1 MALKNEMTE
10 IKSIRVIQKYIS
22 ASGRISKLEGIFKI
36 TESEKGMETREQ
48 VRECVTPRSRST
60 HAEETERE
68 GPGRRFEEVTTQ
80 DSQVR

>member
-1 MALKNEMTE
+1 
-10 IKSIRVIQKYIS
+10 
-22 ASGRISKLEGIFKI
+22 
-36 TESEKGMETREQ
+36 METREQ

-68 GPGRRFEEVTTQ
+68 GPGRRLEEVTTQ